1 MMNCCTPENTNQ
13 DKDLYNQL
21 INPYDLNPN
30 LTNMISVP
38 AGSFVMGTNSD
49 IGFPDDGE
57 GPEKTINLNQF
68 HIDIYS
74 VTNSE
79 FEKFITETKYI
90 TEAEQYGW
98 SFVFYKL
105 LSKVTLAKIEY
116 KVTSTPWWCVVKN
129 AYWRRPEGPRS
140 NIKNRGDHPVVHI
153 SWNDAVNYCTWAN
166 KRLPTEAE
174 WEYAAQGGVENSI
187 YPWGNELIPN
197 NEHQCN
203 IWQGEFPK
211 ENSLED
217 GYLSTAPVNSYKS
230 NGYGLYNIVGN
241 VWEWTQDWF
250 STSYPKIRDTNNPLG
265 PGTGESKVIKGG
277 SFLCHKSYCNRYRI
291 AARSSNTTNSSTSNL
306 GFRCVT

>member
-1 MMNCCTPENTNQ
+1 MNCCTPENTNQ
-13 DKDLYNQL
+13 DKSLYKQL

-129 AYWRRPEGPRS
+129 AYWRRPEGPKS

-174 WEYAAQGGVENSI
+174 WEYAAQGGLENSI

>member
-1 MMNCCTPENTNQ
+1 MNCCTPENTNQ
-13 DKDLYNQL
+13 DKSLYKQL

-129 AYWRRPEGPRS
+129 AYWRRPEGPKS

>member
-1 MMNCCTPENTNQ
+1 MNCCTPENTNQ

>member
-13 DKDLYNQL
+13 DKSLYKQL

>member
-13 DKDLYNQL
+13 DKSLYKQL

-129 AYWRRPEGPRS
+129 AYWRRPEGPKS

-174 WEYAAQGGVENSI
+174 WEYAAQGGLENSI